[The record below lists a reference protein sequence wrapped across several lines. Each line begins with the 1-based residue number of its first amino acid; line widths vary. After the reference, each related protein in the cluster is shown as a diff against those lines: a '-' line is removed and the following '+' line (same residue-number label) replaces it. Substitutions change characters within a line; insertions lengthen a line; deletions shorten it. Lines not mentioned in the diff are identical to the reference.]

1 MEDIVVIN
9 HRLEVLETT
18 AQQMYVEKMVIQGA
32 INSLNETVDGLKKY
46 VSHLEHKLSE
56 KVDVTDI
63 KVVTRSE
70 IIKKIN
76 DSKSVGMDC
85 KVGVSIDG
93 IVVAESVVKQ
103 ITGGYKMSAT
113 NINGVKT
120 NETK

>member
-1 MEDIVVIN
+1 
-9 HRLEVLETT
+9 
-18 AQQMYVEKMVIQGA
+18 
-32 INSLNETVDGLKKY
+32 
-46 VSHLEHKLSE
+46 E